1 MQVPLP
7 PRLHWTKYCGFLLR
21 AAILLALTPLAG
33 CYYFSPKPVGI
44 GPEVKWEN
52 LPGWNDDRHAEAW
65 PALLQTC
72 KAKRKAAPPWPA
84 LCAAAEALGEPDD
97 TSARQFFEQWFR
109 PHRVLG
115 AWGRARGLI
124 TGYYEPLL
132 QGSLKPSPGFPVA
145 LHRRPPDLIT
155 VELAD
160 LYPEL
165 AGKRVRGRLTGH
177 KLVPYYSRADIND
190 ATAPL
195 AGNELLWVNDPVA
208 AFFLHIQGSGR
219 VTLTDGR
226 VVGVGYA
233 DQNGYPY
240 TAIGRRLVEMG
251 EMELDNV
258 NLFTLRAW
266 LRSHP
271 QRATELLNS
280 NASYVFFQL
289 RDAPADGPIGSLNVP
304 LTAERSLAVDRKVI
318 PLGIPVWLDTSLPG
332 DTQPYRRLLLAQ
344 DTGGAI
350 SGPVRA
356 DLFFGHGERAEDYA
370 GRMKQEGR
378 LFALLPVADERS
390 EHD

>member
-1 MQVPLP
+1 MRVPALLKVRVP
-7 PRLHWTKYCGFLLR
+7 GYCGVLLR
-21 AAILLALTPLAG
+21 AATLLALTPLAG

-44 GPEVKWEN
+44 GPAVEWKN

-65 PALLQTC
+65 PALLQSC
-72 KAKRKAAPPWPA
+72 KVKRKAAAPWPA
-84 LCAAAEALGEPDD
+84 LCSAADALGEPDNAG
-97 TSARQFFEQWFR
+97 ARNFFEHWFR
-109 PHRVLG
+109 AHRVLG
-115 AWGRARGLI
+115 AWGRSRGLI

-132 QGSLKPSPGFPVA
+132 QGSLKPSPAFPVA
-145 LHRRPPDLIT
+145 LYRRPPDLIT
-155 VELAD
+155 VDLAD

-165 AGKRVRGRLTGH
+165 AGKRVRGRLTGQ
-177 KLVPYYSRADIND
+177 KLVPYYSRADIN
-190 ATAPL
+190 AAAAPL

-208 AFFLHIQGSGR
+208 AFFLQIQGSGR

-240 TAIGRRLVEMG
+240 TAIGRQLVEMG
-251 EMELDNV
+251 EMELNDV

-271 QRATELLNS
+271 QRATELLNR
-280 NASYVFFQL
+280 NASYVFFEL
-289 RDAPADGPIGSLNVP
+289 RGTPADGPIGSLNVP

-318 PLGIPVWLDTSLPG
+318 PLGIPVWLDTSLP
-332 DTQPYRRLLLAQ
+332 DDSRPYRRLLLAQ

-356 DLFFGHGERAEDYA
+356 DLFFGHGDRAEEYA

-378 LFALLPVADERS
+378 LFALLPVTDARPA
-390 EHD
+390 HD